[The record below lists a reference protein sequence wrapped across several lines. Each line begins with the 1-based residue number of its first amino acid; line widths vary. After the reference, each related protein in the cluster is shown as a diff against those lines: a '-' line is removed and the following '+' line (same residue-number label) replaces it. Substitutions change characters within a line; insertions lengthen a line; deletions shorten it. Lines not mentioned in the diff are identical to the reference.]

1 MQKQWLGVLAAAGL
15 ALGQQQ
21 VTLFW
26 SGAITGPTSDAGAPY
41 GAAVEDYCRYAN
53 ERKLIPGVV
62 LNCVVRDD
70 QYNNANTQRFFEEA
84 VDRFKIPLF
93 LSYATGANLQLKPLI
108 QELKIPTIP
117 ASMHVEL
124 VDPPNNDYF
133 FIPTS
138 TYSEQVV
145 ALLEYI
151 AKQKKGAKVAL
162 VVNPS
167 PFGRA
172 PVADARKAAQQLG
185 LQIVDVQEVGG
196 GNLDN
201 TALLKRLEAQGVEYI
216 VHQNVAGPVANILKD
231 AKRLGLD
238 KKIKQ
243 LGAHYTGGPDLINL
257 AGDAAEGFLW
267 ATSFYMYEE
276 DAAGIQLQKEL
287 GKKYGRPEAIVRS
300 TNYTN
305 GMLAAAIAV
314 EAMRRAQER
323 FKRITY
329 ETVYQAIIGMNGP
342 NAFKPGF
349 AVSTKQGIEID
360 FTRSEHTGAEGLRIL
375 EAKGGR
381 FVPVTEPF
389 TSALFRKV
397 HYGK

>member
-1 MQKQWLGVLAAAGL
+1 MRKLWFGLLAAAGL

-21 VTLFW
+21 VTILW

-41 GAAVEDYCRYAN
+41 GAAVEDYCKYAN
-53 ERKLIPGVV
+53 EKKLIPGVV
-62 LNCVVRDD
+62 LNCLVRDD

-84 VDRFKIPLF
+84 LDRFKIPVF
-93 LSYATGANLQLKPLI
+93 LSYATGANLQLKSLI
-108 QELKIPTIP
+108 QEVKVPTIP

-124 VDPPNNDYF
+124 IDPPNNDYF
-133 FIPTS
+133 FIPTT

-162 VVNPS
+162 VVHPS

-172 PVADARKAAQQLG
+172 PIADARKAAAQLG
-185 LQIVDVQEVGG
+185 LQIVDVQEVGA

-201 TALLKRLEAQGVEYI
+201 TALRKRFERAGVEYL

-238 KKIKQ
+238 KKFKQ
-243 LGAHYTGGPDLINL
+243 LGAHYTGGPDLISL

-267 ATSFYMYEE
+267 ATSFYMFHE
-276 DAAGIQLQKEL
+276 DAPGIRLQKEL
-287 GKKYGRPEAIVRS
+287 GQKYGRPHAIVGS
-300 TNYTN
+300 VNYTN
-305 GMLAAAIAV
+305 GMLATAIAV

-323 FKRITY
+323 FKRITG
-329 ETVYQAIIGMNGP
+329 ETVYQALVGMNGP

-360 FTRSEHTGAEGLRIL
+360 FTKSERTGAEGLRIL

-381 FVPVTEPF
+381 FVPITEPF

>member
-1 MQKQWLGVLAAAGL
+1 MKGTLVGIVAAAGL
-15 ALGQQQ
+15 ALAQQQ

-41 GAAVEDYCRYAN
+41 GAAVEDYCKYAN
-53 ERKLIPGVV
+53 ERKLVPGVTF
-62 LNCVVRDD
+62 NCVIRDD
-70 QYNNANTQRFFEEA
+70 QYNNANTQRFLEEA
-84 VDRFKIPLF
+84 VDRFKIPVF

-108 QELKIPTIP
+108 QELKLPTLP
-117 ASMHVEL
+117 ASMHIGL
-124 VDPPNNDYF
+124 IDPPNADYF
-133 FIPTS
+133 FLPTTS
-138 TYSEQVV
+138 YSEQVV

-151 AKQKKGAKVAL
+151 ARQKKGAKVAL
-162 VVNPS
+162 VINPS

-172 PVADARKAAQQLG
+172 PVEDAKKAAQQLG
-185 LQIVDVQEVGG
+185 LQIVDVQEVGA

-201 TALLKRLEAQGVEYI
+201 TALLKRFEQAGVEYI
-216 VHQNVAGPVANILKD
+216 VHQNVVGPVANILKD

-238 KKIKQ
+238 KKFKQ

-257 AGDAAEGFLW
+257 AGEAAEGFLW
-267 ATSFYMYEE
+267 ATSFYLYEE
-276 DAAGIQLQKEL
+276 DTPGIRLQKEI
-287 GKKYGRPEAIVRS
+287 GQKYGRPEALIRS
-300 TNYTN
+300 VNYTN

-314 EAMRRAQER
+314 EAIRRAQER
-323 FKRITY
+323 FKRVTN
-329 ETVYQAIIGMNGP
+329 ETVYQAIVSMNGP

-349 AVSTKQGIEID
+349 AVSTKRGMEID
-360 FTRSEHTGAEGLRIL
+360 FTKSEHTGAEGLRIL

>member
-1 MQKQWLGVLAAAGL
+1 MRRTLIGILAAAGL

-21 VTLFW
+21 VTILW

-41 GAAVEDYCRYAN
+41 GAAVEDYCKYAN
-53 ERKLIPGVV
+53 EKKLVPGVV
-62 LNCVVRDD
+62 LNCLVRDD

-84 VDRFKIPLF
+84 VDRYKIPVF
-93 LSYATGANLQLKPLI
+93 LSYATGANLQLKALI

-124 VDPPNNDYF
+124 IDPPNNDYF

-172 PVADARKAAQQLG
+172 PVADARKAAQLLG
-185 LQIVDVQEVGG
+185 LQIVDVQEVGS

-201 TALLKRLEAQGVEYI
+201 TALLKRFEQAGVEFI

-238 KKIKQ
+238 KKIQQ
-243 LGAHYTGGPDLINL
+243 LGAHYTGGPDLIKL
-257 AGDAAEGFLW
+257 AGEAAEGFLW
-267 ATSFYMYEE
+267 ATSFYMVHE
-276 DAAGIQLQKEL
+276 DAPGIRLQKEL
-287 GKKYGRPEAIVRS
+287 GQKYGRPQAIIES
-300 TNYTN
+300 ANYTN
-305 GMLAAAIAV
+305 GMLAVAIAV
-314 EAMRRAQER
+314 EAIRRAQER
-323 FKRITY
+323 YKKVTN
-329 ETVYQAIIGMNGP
+329 ETVYQALIGMNGP

-360 FTRSEHTGAEGLRIL
+360 FTKSEHTGAEGLRIL

>member
-1 MQKQWLGVLAAAGL
+1 
-15 ALGQQQ
+15 
-21 VTLFW
+21 
-26 SGAITGPTSDAGAPY
+26 
-41 GAAVEDYCRYAN
+41 VEDYCKYAN
-53 ERKLIPGVV
+53 EKKLIPGVV
-62 LNCVVRDD
+62 LNCLVRDD

-84 VDRFKIPLF
+84 LDRFKIPVF
-93 LSYATGANLQLKPLI
+93 LSYATGANLQLKSLI
-108 QELKIPTIP
+108 QEVKVPTIP

-124 VDPPNNDYF
+124 IDPPNNDYF
-133 FIPTS
+133 FIPTT

-162 VVNPS
+162 VVHPS

-172 PVADARKAAQQLG
+172 PVADARKAAAQLG
-185 LQIVDVQEVGG
+185 LQIVDVQEVGA

-201 TALLKRLEAQGVEYI
+201 TALLKRFERAGVEYL

-238 KKIKQ
+238 KKFKQ
-243 LGAHYTGGPDLINL
+243 LGAHYTGGPDLISL

-267 ATSFYMYEE
+267 ATSFYMFHE
-276 DAAGIQLQKEL
+276 DAPGIRLQKEL
-287 GKKYGRPEAIVRS
+287 GQKYGRPQAIVGS
-300 TNYTN
+300 VNYTN
-305 GMLAAAIAV
+305 GMLATAIAV

-323 FKRITY
+323 FKRVTN
-329 ETVYQAIIGMNGP
+329 ETVYQALVGMNGP

-360 FTRSEHTGAEGLRIL
+360 FTKSERTGAEGLRIL

>member
-1 MQKQWLGVLAAAGL
+1 MRKVWLGLVAMAGL

-21 VTLFW
+21 VTILW

-41 GAAVEDYCRYAN
+41 AAGVEDYCKYAN

-62 LNCVVRDD
+62 LNCLVRDD

-84 VDRFKIPLF
+84 LDRFKIPVF
-93 LSYATGANLQLKPLI
+93 LSYATGANLQLKSLI
-108 QELKIPTIP
+108 QEVKVPTIP

-124 VDPPNNDYF
+124 IDPPNNEYF
-133 FIPTS
+133 FMPTT

-162 VVNPS
+162 VVHPS

-172 PVADARKAAQQLG
+172 PVADARKAAAQLG
-185 LQIVDVQEVGG
+185 LQIVDVQEVGA

-201 TALLKRLEAQGVEYI
+201 TALLKRFEAAGVEFI

-267 ATSFYMYEE
+267 ATSFYMYHE
-276 DAAGIQLQKEL
+276 DTPGIRLQKEL
-287 GKKYGRPEAIVRS
+287 GEKYKRSQAIVES
-300 TNYTN
+300 VNYTN
-305 GMLAAAIAV
+305 GMLATAIAV

-323 FKRITY
+323 FKRITGD
-329 ETVYQAIIGMNGP
+329 TVYQALLGMNGP

-360 FTRSEHTGAEGLRIL
+360 FTKTERTGAEGLRIL

-381 FVPVTEPF
+381 FVPITEPF

>member
-1 MQKQWLGVLAAAGL
+1 MRKVWLGLVAMAGL

-21 VTLFW
+21 VTILW

-41 GAAVEDYCRYAN
+41 AAGVEDYCKYAN

-62 LNCVVRDD
+62 LNCLVRDD

-84 VDRFKIPLF
+84 LDRFKIPVF
-93 LSYATGANLQLKPLI
+93 LSYATGANLQLKSLI
-108 QELKIPTIP
+108 QEVKVPTIP

-124 VDPPNNDYF
+124 IDPPNNEYF
-133 FIPTS
+133 FMPTT

-145 ALLEYI
+145 ALLEFI

-172 PVADARKAAQQLG
+172 PVADARKAAAQLG
-185 LQIVDVQEVGG
+185 LQIVDVQEVGA

-201 TALLKRLEAQGVEYI
+201 TALLKRFEAAGVEFI
-216 VHQNVAGPVANILKD
+216 VHQNTAGPVANILKD

-267 ATSFYMYEE
+267 ATSFYMYHE
-276 DAAGIQLQKEL
+276 DTPGIRLQKEL
-287 GKKYGRPEAIVRS
+287 GEKYKRSQAIVES
-300 TNYTN
+300 VNYTN
-305 GMLAAAIAV
+305 GMLATAIAV

-323 FKRITY
+323 FKRITG
-329 ETVYQAIIGMNGP
+329 ETVYQALIGMNGP

-360 FTRSEHTGAEGLRIL
+360 FTKTERTGAEGLRIL

-381 FVPVTEPF
+381 FVPITEPF

>member
-1 MQKQWLGVLAAAGL
+1 MRKLWLGLLAMAGL

-21 VTLFW
+21 VTILW
-26 SGAITGPTSDAGAPY
+26 SGAITGPTSDAGSPY
-41 GAAVEDYCRYAN
+41 GAGVEDYCKYAN

-62 LNCVVRDD
+62 LNCLVRDD

-84 VDRFKIPLF
+84 LDRFKIPVF
-93 LSYATGANLQLKPLI
+93 LSYATGANLQLKSLI
-108 QELKIPTIP
+108 QEVKVPTIP

-124 VDPPNNDYF
+124 IDPPNNEYF
-133 FIPTS
+133 FIPTT

-145 ALLEYI
+145 ALLEYN

-162 VVNPS
+162 VVHSS

-172 PVADARKAAQQLG
+172 PVADARKAAAQLG
-185 LQIVDVQEVGG
+185 LQVVDVQEVGA

-201 TALLKRLEAQGVEYI
+201 TALLKRFEAAGVEYI

-243 LGAHYTGGPDLINL
+243 LGAHYTGGPDLISL
-257 AGDAAEGFLW
+257 AGDAVEGFLW
-267 ATSFYMYEE
+267 ATSFYMYHEE
-276 DAAGIQLQKEL
+276 APGIRLQKEL
-287 GKKYGRPEAIVRS
+287 GEKYKRPQAIVES
-300 TNYTN
+300 VNYTN

-323 FKRITY
+323 FKRITG
-329 ETVYQAIIGMNGP
+329 ETVYQALIGMNGP

-360 FTRSEHTGAEGLRIL
+360 FTKTERTGAEGLRIL

-381 FVPVTEPF
+381 FVPITEPF

>member
-1 MQKQWLGVLAAAGL
+1 MRKLWFGLLAAAGL

-21 VTLFW
+21 VTILW
-26 SGAITGPTSDAGAPY
+26 SGAITGPTSDGGAPY
-41 GAAVEDYCRYAN
+41 GAAVEDYCKYAN
-53 ERKLIPGVV
+53 EKKLIPGVV
-62 LNCVVRDD
+62 LNCLVRDD
-70 QYNNANTQRFFEEA
+70 QYNNANTQRFLEEA
-84 VDRFKIPLF
+84 VDRFKIPVF
-93 LSYATGANLQLKPLI
+93 LSWATGANLQLKPLI
-108 QELKIPTIP
+108 QELKLPTIP
-117 ASMHVEL
+117 GSMHIEL
-124 VDPPNNDYF
+124 IDPPNADYF
-133 FIPTS
+133 FLPTTS
-138 TYSEQVV
+138 YSEQVV

-162 VVNPS
+162 VVHPS

-172 PVADARKAAQQLG
+172 PIADARKAAAQLG
-185 LQIVDVQEVGG
+185 LQIVDVQEVGE

-201 TALLKRLEAQGVEYI
+201 TALLKRFERAGVEYL
-216 VHQNVAGPVANILKD
+216 VHQNMAGPVANILKD

-238 KKIKQ
+238 KKFKQ
-243 LGAHYTGGPDLINL
+243 LGAHYTGGPDLISL

-267 ATSFYMYEE
+267 ATSFYMFHE
-276 DAAGIQLQKEL
+276 DAPGIRLQKEL
-287 GKKYGRPEAIVRS
+287 GQKYGRPQAIVGS
-300 TNYTN
+300 VNYTN
-305 GMLAAAIAV
+305 GMLATAIAV

-323 FKRITY
+323 FKRVTN
-329 ETVYQAIIGMNGP
+329 ETVYQALVGMNGP

-360 FTRSEHTGAEGLRIL
+360 FTKSERTGAEGLRIL

-389 TSALFRKV
+389 TSALFRRV

>member
-1 MQKQWLGVLAAAGL
+1 MRKLWFGLLAAAGL

-21 VTLFW
+21 VTILW

-41 GAAVEDYCRYAN
+41 GAAVEDYCKYAN
-53 ERKLIPGVV
+53 EKKLIPGVV
-62 LNCVVRDD
+62 LNCLVRDD

-84 VDRFKIPLF
+84 LDRFKIPVF
-93 LSYATGANLQLKPLI
+93 LSYATGANLQLKSLI
-108 QELKIPTIP
+108 QEVKVPTIP

-124 VDPPNNDYF
+124 IDPPNNDYF
-133 FIPTS
+133 FIPTT

-162 VVNPS
+162 VVHPS

-172 PVADARKAAQQLG
+172 PIADARKAAAQLG
-185 LQIVDVQEVGG
+185 LQIVDVQEVGA

-201 TALLKRLEAQGVEYI
+201 TALLKRFERAGVEYL

-238 KKIKQ
+238 KKFKQ
-243 LGAHYTGGPDLINL
+243 LGAHYTGGPDLISL

-267 ATSFYMYEE
+267 ATSFYMFHE
-276 DAAGIQLQKEL
+276 DAPGIRLQKEL
-287 GKKYGRPEAIVRS
+287 GQKYGRPQAIVGS
-300 TNYTN
+300 VNYTN
-305 GMLAAAIAV
+305 GMLATAIAV

-323 FKRITY
+323 FKRITG
-329 ETVYQAIIGMNGP
+329 ETVYQALVGMNGP

-360 FTRSEHTGAEGLRIL
+360 FTKSERTGAEGLRIL

-381 FVPVTEPF
+381 FVPITEPF

>member
-1 MQKQWLGVLAAAGL
+1 MRRTLAGIAAVLGL

-41 GAAVEDYCRYAN
+41 GAAVEDYCKWAN
-53 ERKLIPGVV
+53 ERKLVPGVV
-62 LNCVVRDD
+62 FNCVVRDD

-84 VDRFKIPLF
+84 VDRFKIPVF

-108 QELKIPTIP
+108 QELRIPTIP
-117 ASMHVEL
+117 ASMHIEL
-124 VDPPNNDYF
+124 IDPPNNDYIF
-133 FIPTS
+133 LPTTS
-138 TYSEQVV
+138 YSEQVV

-151 AKQKKGAKVAL
+151 ARQKKGAKVAL
-162 VVNPS
+162 VVHPS

-172 PVADARKAAQQLG
+172 PVEDARKAARELG
-185 LQIVDVQEVGG
+185 LQIVDVQEVGS

-201 TALLKRLEAQGVEYI
+201 TALLKRFEQAGVEYV

-231 AKRLGLD
+231 AKRLGL
-238 KKIKQ
+238 KMRH
-243 LGAHYTGGPDLINL
+243 LGAHYTGGPDLIAL

-267 ATSFYMYEE
+267 ATSFYMAYE
-276 DAAGIQLQKEL
+276 DTPGIRLQKEI
-287 GKKYGRPEAIVRS
+287 GRKYGRPENFIESV
-300 TNYTN
+300 NYTN

-314 EAMRRAQER
+314 EAIRRAQER
-323 FKRITY
+323 FKRITN
-329 ETVYQAIIGMNGP
+329 ETVYQAIVGMNGP

-349 AVSTKQGIEID
+349 AVSTKQGVEID
-360 FTRSEHTGAEGLRIL
+360 FTKSEHTGAEGLRIL